1 MNTNS
6 LKASWVR
13 TSSLTIKETRQLLR
27 DKSSIAMG
35 LLLPLLL
42 IFIFGYC
49 ISLDL
54 TDARIAVFNQDPGKV
69 ATSIIQGFKGSSY
82 ITPIQVNSMH
92 EAKELFDKGEVRG
105 IVVFPQTFSS
115 DLLHQKA
122 NIQIIAYGVDTTSAN
137 SLRNYVQE
145 SIMIS
150 MEKLGFSAKQPIVME
165 QRLWYNS
172 ANSSTWYFVPGI
184 IAVVLTMVGTFLTAL
199 VIAREWERG
208 TMEML
213 FSTPVTTSEILLSKI
228 IPYFVLGLC
237 GFAITLVAALL
248 IFKVPMVGSFW
259 VILISSVLYL
269 LVSLGIGLLISGG
282 LRNQFFA
289 SQVALMVSFLP
300 SVLLS
305 GFVFDLRNVP
315 DFIAYVSYGLP
326 PTYFIELLRGSFL
339 AGDDWQI
346 IWKDWLILTAYI
358 VVFFYLTNK
367 TLKKTLEKK

>member
-69 ATSIIQGFKGSSY
+69 TTSIIQGFKGSTY

-137 SLRNYVQE
+137 SLRNYVQQ

>member
-1 MNTNS
+1 
-6 LKASWVR
+6 
-13 TSSLTIKETRQLLR
+13 
-27 DKSSIAMG
+27 MG